1 MHMLFSAEELQWIN
15 TGKYRWPIKKDC
27 PNKIR
32 LSIERKKKIV
42 DNQFKRGNSNDGKLR

>member
-32 LSIERKKKIV
+32 LSIERKKEII